1 MTQTFIL
8 EEFRLEVPDKWK
20 EYPSTEPGTLLLQ
33 SEVDRASLV
42 VTTQLIE
49 TPLEKAQGAA
59 DANIRARIEAHK
71 THYPKLQLIEASI
84 AVHSSGAALEMF
96 YSVAAPAEA
105 VLMYI
110 GFLTPPKGTER
121 ASNLWARYK
130 GRCGAISADSAGL
143 PTQDSV
149 ARSRPQPDLHCAP

>member
-110 GFLTPPKGTER
+110 GFLTPRKVQS
-121 ASNLWARYK
+121 ALL
-130 GRCGAISADSAGL
+130 ISGPDTKDAAELFRQTPRDF
-143 PTQDSV
+143 
-149 ARSRPQPDLHCAP
+149 QPRIP